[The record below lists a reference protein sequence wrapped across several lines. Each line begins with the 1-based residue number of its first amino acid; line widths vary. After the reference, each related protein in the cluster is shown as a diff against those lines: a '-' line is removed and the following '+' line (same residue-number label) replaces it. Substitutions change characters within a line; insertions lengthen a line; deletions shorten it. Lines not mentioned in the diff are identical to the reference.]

1 MIRINFKK
9 EGGFIHYIARLFKSY
24 LFYTTSAFGISLT
37 IKANVGVSS
46 FNSMNIAIAN
56 AADIKVGT
64 ITTFINMAF
73 LLGFM
78 ILTHFTL
85 RKKYMI
91 QTLSVILFGML
102 INCFT
107 YTVLKDLIVEN
118 YVLRLLLIS
127 LGTTIGGLSVG
138 MIISYDAITFPIE
151 SFCLAIAERTKFTFV
166 KLRYFID
173 IFSVTISL
181 IVSFSFALPLYVRE
195 GTVISLLILSAAMNF
210 SKELYS
216 RYTLGKVT
224 T

>member
-1 MIRINFKK
+1 
-9 EGGFIHYIARLFKSY
+9 
-24 LFYTTSAFGISLT
+24 
-37 IKANVGVSS
+37 
-46 FNSMNIAIAN
+46 MNIAIAN

-78 ILTHFTL
+78 FLTHFAL
-85 RKKYMI
+85 KKKYLI
-91 QTLSVILFGML
+91 QTLSVVLFGML
-102 INCFT
+102 INFFT
-107 YTVLKDLIVEN
+107 YTVLKDLMVEN

-173 IFSVTISL
+173 IFSITVSL
-181 IVSFSFALPLYVRE
+181 IISFFFTLPLYVRE
-195 GTVISLLILSAAMNF
+195 GTLISLLILSAAMNF
-210 SKELYS
+210 SKEMYN
-216 RYTLGKVT
+216 RYKLEKVT